1 MDRSY
6 LKERD
11 IEVDIESGGTTSED
25 ERTKG
30 DHGSSSLRT
39 KRTFSKVWSDLL
51 SFDGLGKGK
60 CGINSCGNA
69 SSFGS
74 AEVENMEFL
83 VDKSSEGEENRELM
97 ALVEKSIAE
106 DKCKKT
112 NSRKPPKPPRP
123 PKGPLLD
130 AADQELVRE
139 IAELAMRKRA
149 RMKRIK
155 AMKKMKAAKAAA
167 SSNSSLS
174 AMVITIVFC
183 LVMLFQGICYRR
195 GANVAIHGSPA
206 PAVGS
211 SESLISVQFY
221 GNFPTIEKHD
231 RDPPSLVEQRVSGS
245 VPREETMEVAR

>member
-30 DHGSSSLRT
+30 HHGSSNLPT

-51 SFDGLGKGK
+51 SFDRLGKGR

-74 AEVENMEFL
+74 VEVENMEFL

-97 ALVEKSIAE
+97 ALVEKNFAE
-106 DKCKKT
+106 GKCKKT

-155 AMKKMKAAKAAA
+155 AMKKMKASKAAA

-174 AMVITIVFC
+174 AMVITIIFC

-195 GANVAIHGSPA
+195 GANVVIQGSPA

-211 SESLISVQFY
+211 SESLISVQIY

-231 RDPPSLVEQRVSGS
+231 QDPPSLVEQQVSGS
-245 VPREETMEVAR
+245 VLREETTEVA